1 LDSGLEE
8 CDHDLVLIDVPSEVV
23 VDVLVLLELFLHIR
37 SHLLSYLFVVR
48 GCLGLVSLVSLLQ
61 LLGEVFVRLDPF
73 LSLFLHLLKEE
84 NSLALRHVK
93 LLFRVERRLFRSEI
107 ELALYVSNQS
117 VVT

>member
-1 LDSGLEE
+1 MDSSLEE

-84 NSLALRHVK
+84 NSLALRYVK
-93 LLFRVERRLFRSEI
+93 LLFRVE
-107 ELALYVSNQS
+107 
-117 VVT
+117 